1 MTTVYCHSFKRTLF
15 ANVLCKVTQVL
26 FLTTRLKM
34 MSIAKLNQLK
44 SLQQNMQ
51 IEFYLTQKAEVVLA
65 LLFVMLS
72 HQI

>member
-1 MTTVYCHSFKRTLF
+1 
-15 ANVLCKVTQVL
+15 
-26 FLTTRLKM
+26 

-51 IEFYLTQKAEVVLA
+51 TDFYLTQKVEVVLA